1 MSTKVNTATVRG
13 AVRLSVAMVVG
24 LAAMAVPA
32 SLSDRERRIRPA
44 EQEMGACL
52 AAGCPDA
59 LHERQVSRLEN
70 HLFVRMPGLDPALH
84 EDLAR
89 AILAEAEAVR
99 LDPLLV
105 LAVIEVE
112 SGYDP
117 LAISSAGALGLMQLL
132 PGTLQREAEQLG
144 TGGADPR
151 DPVANVRAG
160 VRYLRR
166 CLDSYRE
173 QDFALMAYNAGP
185 NRLYGWIQSGA
196 VIPAEVSGYARR
208 VQGEYR
214 RLQRAI
220 PDESGPRF
228 ATARARADARP

>member
-1 MSTKVNTATVRG
+1 MATSVTGATVRG
-13 AVRLSVAMVVG
+13 AVRLG
-24 LAAMAVPA
+24 LVTFLGAAALTVPTK
-32 SLSDRERRIRPA
+32 LSDRERIIRPA

-59 LHERQVSRLEN
+59 LRERQVARLED
-70 HLFVRMPGLDPALH
+70 HLFARMPGLDPALH

-89 AILAEAEAVR
+89 TILAEAEAAR

-117 LAISSAGALGLMQLL
+117 SAVSTAGALGLMQLL
-132 PGTLQREAEQLG
+132 PGTLQREVERHGLG
-144 TGGADPR
+144 SSDPY

-166 CLDSYRE
+166 CLDSYPDHE
-173 QDFALMAYNAGP
+173 LALMAYNAGP
-185 NRLYGWIQSGA
+185 NRLYAWIQAGT
-196 VIPAEVSGYARR
+196 VPAEVLGYARR
-208 VQGEYR
+208 VLAEQR
-214 RLQRAI
+214 RLRRTI
-220 PDESGPRF
+220 PEESGPRF
-228 ATARARADARP
+228 ASARAPLGG

>member
-1 MSTKVNTATVRG
+1 VTSATVRG
-13 AVRLSVAMVVG
+13 AVRLGLVTLIGAAT
-24 LAAMAVPA
+24 LAAPTE
-32 SLSDRERRIRPA
+32 LFDRERVVRPA

-59 LHERQVSRLEN
+59 LHELQVSRLED

-89 AILAEAEAVR
+89 AILGEAEAARV
-99 LDPLLV
+99 DPLLV

-117 LAISSAGALGLMQLL
+117 SAVSTAGALGLMQLL
-132 PGTLQREAEQLG
+132 PGTLQREAEELG
-144 TGGADPR
+144 TAASDPR

-166 CLDSYRE
+166 CLDSYPD
-173 QDFALMAYNAGP
+173 QKVALMAYNAGP
-185 NRLYGWIQSGA
+185 NRLYGWIQAGG
-196 VIPAEVSGYARR
+196 VVPAEVTGYARR
-208 VQGEYR
+208 VQAAHR
-214 RLQRAI
+214 RLLRAI

-228 ATARARADARP
+228 ADARPLGR